1 MQSGR
6 LCWDRKYME
15 FLTMCSSMLS
25 IILMVAVGM
34 LLTHLKWL
42 NESAKD
48 FLIHVTVKLAL
59 PTLMFKNVVCDFTK
73 SEILAMKGNIAI
85 PAISIGITM
94 LLGILLAKLLKIEP
108 GKKGLFISMF
118 FNSNTIFVGLP
129 VNIALNGEGCV
140 PYVMLYYMAS
150 TCFFWTLGVYF
161 ISADSRNGN
170 KAKLF
175 SLATV
180 KNVLSLP
187 LVSFILAVVWLMTEW
202 KLPDFL
208 LNVITYFG
216 NLTTPLSMLFIGSC
230 MYSISLKN
238 FRLKKE
244 VWGVLAGRFLAAP
257 LIILCVMHF
266 LPVQQEIGKVFVVQA
281 AMPVMTN
288 TAILARAYQCDEE
301 YAAVMT
307 VITTVMC
314 VVVVPVYYCIY
325 GRIC

>member
-1 MQSGR
+1 
-6 LCWDRKYME
+6 
-15 FLTMCSSMLS
+15 MCESMLS

-34 LLTHLKWL
+34 LLTHLKWI
-42 NESAKD
+42 NEAAKD
-48 FLIHVTVKLAL
+48 FLINVTVKLAL
-59 PTLMFKNVVCDFTK
+59 PMLMFKNIVSDFTK
-73 SEILAMKGNIAI
+73 SEILAMKDNIVI
-85 PAISIGITM
+85 PAISIGVTM

-129 VNIALNGEGCV
+129 VNIALNGECCV

-150 TCFFWTLGVYF
+150 TCFFWTFGVYF
-161 ISADSRNGN
+161 ISADSQNGN
-170 KAKLF
+170 RARFF

-187 LVSFILAVVWLMTEW
+187 LVSFLLAVIWLMTEW
-202 KLPDFL
+202 SLPDFL
-208 LNVITYFG
+208 LSSITYFG

-230 MYSISLKN
+230 ICSISLKN
-238 FRLKKE
+238 FRLQKE

-257 LIILCVMHF
+257 LLILGIMHF
-266 LPVQQEIGKVFVVQA
+266 LPVEPEIGRVFVVQA

-288 TAILARAYQCDEE
+288 TAILARAYHCDEE

-307 VITTVMC
+307 VITTVLC

-325 GRIC
+325 GTIF